1 MGSRHKDSL
10 RQYIQQKRKKIAMLE
25 SLCDYCDELE
35 YEVQML
41 KGRLGSIYEARTE
54 VSNDE
59 EADGSNT
66 MDLD

>member
-10 RQYIQQKRKKIAMLE
+10 RQYIQQKRKNIAMLE

-35 YEVQML
+35 YEVQSL
-41 KGRLGSIYEARTE
+41 KNKLDIIYDARTE

>member
-10 RQYIQQKRKKIAMLE
+10 RQYIQQKRKNIAMLE

-41 KGRLGSIYEARTE
+41 KNKLDIIYDARTE

>member
-10 RQYIQQKRKKIAMLE
+10 RQYIQQKRKNIAMLE

-41 KGRLGSIYEARTE
+41 KDKLDIIYDARTE